1 MSIDQEGRSR
11 RLRELVNRLGDE
23 DHIRRES
30 ANQTKREYSNIKQ
43 GSTNEFLKF
52 IKMSEECEMNRG
64 MLESLVYKDIAE
76 EIDAALKKFEIVM
89 KSSLKVYANNQK
101 LVRE

>member
-1 MSIDQEGRSR
+1 
-11 RLRELVNRLGDE
+11 
-23 DHIRRES
+23 
-30 ANQTKREYSNIKQ
+30 
-43 GSTNEFLKF
+43 
-52 IKMSEECEMNRG
+52 MSEECEMNRG